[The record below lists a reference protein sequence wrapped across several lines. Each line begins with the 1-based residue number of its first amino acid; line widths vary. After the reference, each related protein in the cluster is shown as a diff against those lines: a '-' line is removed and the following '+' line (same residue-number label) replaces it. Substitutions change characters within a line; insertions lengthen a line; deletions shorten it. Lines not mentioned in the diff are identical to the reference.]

1 LDSIFPIQVVL
12 TYLGLGMGAWAVWRR
27 ASRAKNLML
36 LLPQVLLMLVFV
48 TITLL
53 IFAQRMQQRGALL

>member
-1 LDSIFPIQVVL
+1 MV
-12 TYLGLGMGAWAVWRR
+12 
-27 ASRAKNLML
+27 
-36 LLPQVLLMLVFV
+36 PQVLLMLVFV